1 MKILNKL
8 LLTCVCCSSNLILIA
23 QKSDTLEILRNEKG
37 KISFA
42 RFKQAPNRKLQES
55 EIFIKGILK
64 AKPEDELRFIK
75 EVTDNIGIT
84 HRFYQQYYKG
94 IKVEDAQY
102 SAHGKNGITEIING
116 DFHEVNNIS
125 VSPTLTEE
133 DALKKALKYVGAKKY
148 KWEDLTL
155 ENFVKSN
162 TNNLNATYFP
172 KGELVITKDFIVE
185 GKNIM
190 LAWKFT
196 ISSLDPNNE
205 QLIYVD
211 AVSGKVIRVTPLILD
226 VNTPCTAQTRYSGT
240 LGITGDSFT
249 GGFRLQENRNGVN
262 IQTLNLGSSF
272 NYGSAI
278 DFANNNTNFTA
289 ANWVAFNQDRSALD
303 AHWGAEQ
310 VLDYW
315 RVIHNRNSI
324 NGSGLR
330 MRGYVHAGVNWNNAQ
345 WVGGTNNN
353 FMQYGDNSGM
363 PLTSLDICA
372 HEVGHGIT
380 QFTCA
385 LSPGTQE
392 SGALNEGFSDIWGAC
407 IEGWAAPAKQRWLI
421 GEEVFNTGGFNCL
434 RNLQNP
440 KTTTAAEG
448 RHPDTYHGQFW
459 DNGGEPHFNSTV
471 LSHWFFLL
479 AQGGAGTNDIGSVY
493 DVNAIG
499 INSAERIAYRTELL
513 YLTPSSNYQ
522 AARNGS
528 IQAARDLF
536 GVGSC
541 EEIAVTRAWFAV
553 GVGGNYIT
561 NLSITGDDLVCGTS
575 NIYTVSGVPPGAAV
589 TWTATPAGVV
599 TINNPNSLQT
609 TITKITNGV
618 ITLTATISNGC
629 TAGSNGTKPVVIGP
643 QTSTNIA
650 GFNPPIGVSPNEI
663 LELDVLESGPSYSYL
678 WEVEGGHI
686 IGYGNQQHATIQ
698 VDQCAPNLNNAYI
711 NVHVT
716 ITNACGTG
724 NVYTEWT
731 TVDCG
736 TGAGGPAFA
745 ISPNPAKDNITISGK
760 LKNSNIKEVQIVD
773 KLGNLKKII
782 KNQVNLKIQTI
793 NISGL
798 LPDIYYIK
806 IFDGQ
811 KWVTKPLSIQ

>member
-1 MKILNKL
+1 MKNINKL
-8 LLTCVCCSSNLILIA
+8 LLICLFCYNSIFSFA
-23 QKSDTLEILRNEKG
+23 QQGDTLEIKRNEKG

-42 RFKQAPNRKLQES
+42 RFKQDASRKIQES
-55 EIFIKGILK
+55 ANFINSIMK
-64 AKPEDELRFIK
+64 AKPDEELRLIKVSTDEL
-75 EVTDNIGIT
+75 GIT
-84 HRFYQQYYKG
+84 HRFYQQYFMG
-94 IKVEDAQY
+94 IKVEDGQY
-102 SAHGKNGITEIING
+102 SAHGKNGTTEVING
-116 DFHEVNNIS
+116 DFQDVTITNTS
-125 VSPTLTEE
+125 VRLTEE
-133 DALKKALKYVGAKKY
+133 AALQMALKFVGAKKY
-148 KWEDLTL
+148 KWEDLNM
-155 ENFVKSN
+155 ENFVKRN
-162 TNNLNATYFP
+162 TNNPNATYFP
-172 KGELVITKDFIVE
+172 KGELVITNDYLVG
-185 GKNIM
+185 GKNLMI
-190 LAWKFT
+190 AWKFT

-211 AVSGKVIRVTPLILD
+211 GVSGKIIRVTSLILD

-240 LGITGDSFT
+240 LGITGDSFA

-262 IQTLNLGSSF
+262 IQTLNLRSSF

-278 DFANNNTNFTA
+278 DFANNNINFTA
-289 ANWVAFNQDRSALD
+289 ANWGNFNQDQSALD
-303 AHWGAEQ
+303 AHWGAEN

-315 RVIHNRNSI
+315 RVVHNRNSI

-330 MRGYVHAGVNWNNAQ
+330 MLGYVHAGVNWNNAQ

-353 FMQYGDNSGM
+353 FMQYGDNSGR
-363 PLTSLDICA
+363 PLTSLDVCA

-440 KTTTAAEG
+440 KSTTAAEG

-479 AQGGAGTNDIGSVY
+479 AQGGAGTNDIGNIY
-493 DVNAIG
+493 NVNGIG

-513 YLTPSSNYQ
+513 YLTSSSNYQ

-553 GVGGNYIT
+553 GIGSNYII
-561 NLSITGDDLVCGTS
+561 NLTITGDDLVCNTS
-575 NIYTVSGVPPGAAV
+575 NTYTVSGVPPGASI
-589 TWTATPAGVV
+589 TWTASPAGIA

-609 TITKITNGV
+609 TITRITNGV
-618 ITLTATISNGC
+618 IILTASLSNGC
-629 TAGSNGTKPVVIGP
+629 TAGSNGSKSVVIGA

-650 GFNPPIGVSPNEI
+650 GLNPPIGVSPNEI
-663 LELDVLESGPSYSYL
+663 LELDVLEWGPSYSYL

-686 IGYGNQQHATIQ
+686 IGYNNQQHATIQ

-724 NVYTEWT
+724 NAYTEWT

-736 TGAGGPAFA
+736 TGGGPNFA
-745 ISPNPAKDNITISGK
+745 ISPNPAKNFVTIDGRTINK
-760 LKNSNIKEVQIVD
+760 NIKEVQIVD
-773 KLGNLKKII
+773 KLGNLKKVI
-782 KNQVNLKIQTI
+782 KNSADIKIQTVS
-793 NISGL
+793 ISGL

-811 KWVTKPLSIQ
+811 RWTTKPLSIQ